1 MEVKKEIANNMPD
14 SKKRLIKQVCYVC
27 NTEIESEAYMPYMD
41 RETICSG
48 ECYFKAM
55 EAERRR
61 KYNIEIQGIPIKYRT
76 IEADKK
82 LIASH
87 YGSSLFITGGSGV
100 GKTVLAASIAKE
112 CIDKKVA
119 FKWIGC
125 AQFIMELQAMYSK
138 DNESPF
144 DEAQRIAN
152 FNGVL
157 IIDDIGAEKMSDWV
171 RQILYYIINERE
183 QRLLPT
189 VITSNFSLQ
198 QIAEQIDIRI
208 SSRIAGMCK
217 LIKLTGMDRR
227 IEDKDKRWVNGEPRK
242 LETKPKWKIP

>member
-1 MEVKKEIANNMPD
+1 
-14 SKKRLIKQVCYVC
+14 
-27 NTEIESEAYMPYMD
+27 
-41 RETICSG
+41 
-48 ECYFKAM
+48 
-55 EAERRR
+55 
-61 KYNIEIQGIPIKYRT
+61 
-76 IEADKK
+76 
-82 LIASH
+82 
-87 YGSSLFITGGSGV
+87 
-100 GKTVLAASIAKE
+100 
-112 CIDKKVA
+112 
-119 FKWIGC
+119 
-125 AQFIMELQAMYSK
+125 MELQAMYSK

-227 IEDKDKRWVNGEPRK
+227 
-242 LETKPKWKIP
+242 